1 MPLLSDSQPLTE
13 DELGRINPRIRLT
26 PREQLAMREVFA
38 RELPSTATAYLFGS
52 RIDLN
57 AAGGDIDLLIHVPG
71 IEFDGE
77 LALTTRL
84 QDALMARL
92 GERKI
97 VRSVCCT
104 RISTTRA
111 KRAVSASISIIPSSL
126 RLSASMVSGLT
137 TRR

>member
-1 MPLLSDSQPLTE
+1 MPLLSDSQPLTD

-38 RELPSTATAYLFGS
+38 RELPSTATAWLFGS
-52 RIDLN
+52 RTDLN

-71 IEFDGE
+71 IGFDDE
-77 LALTTRL
+77 LALATRL

-97 VRSVCCT
+97 DLLITPVTDTTAKPFVRH
-104 RISTTRA
+104 A
-111 KRAVSASISIIPSSL
+111 LAGAV
-126 RLSASMVSGLT
+126 RLHP
-137 TRR
+137 